1 MDANTDVFR
10 ESLSWHGFG
19 RCGIFF
25 SPIVLYLPFALNGG
39 MKGNTFSL
47 SYKEIAIMK
56 AQRHLAPYKAGEG
69 RGQLQVQVS

>member
-1 MDANTDVFR
+1 MQTLTSSEKVYLGTDLVDVV
-10 ESLSWHGFG
+10 
-19 RCGIFF
+19 FF
-25 SPIVLYLPFALNGG
+25 SLILLYLLFTLNEG

-69 RGQLQVQVS
+69 PRHL